1 MREIKATGL
10 DALKLATALLQ
21 RARLADPLAG
31 VWEAADV
38 QWWWRSPR
46 PSDEVEK
53 IFWLDDAGPL
63 AGVLLTRWSEDNWQC
78 DPIMV
83 PHAEGISPETVWT
96 RALAHAAQHA
106 ASFDVPVS
114 DSEAAVR
121 DLARRSG
128 LTAGDT
134 DSTAWLDAANRR
146 PAPSLRDGFV
156 LVDRTQRPNA
166 PHPLRQRNGEGVAQR
181 LAQCSLY
188 DPALDLAVETADGQT
203 AGYSLYW
210 FDPVTKVG
218 LVEPVRVEDAFQRK
232 GLALAMLCAGIERLA
247 ARGAQRIK
255 VSYQTEIAGALYQAA
270 GFQQESTTTW
280 YRASAK

>member
-1 MREIKATGL
+1 MREIKASGL
-10 DALKLATALLQ
+10 DALRLATELLQ

-31 VWEAADV
+31 VWEAADA

-53 IFWLDDAGPL
+53 VFWLDGSGPL

-78 DPIMV
+78 DPMIV
-83 PHAEGISPETVWT
+83 PHAGVNPEQVWT

-114 DSEAAVR
+114 GSDTTFRE
-121 DLARRSG
+121 LAQRSG

-134 DSTAWLDAANRR
+134 DSTAWLDAANRP
-146 PAPSLRDGFV
+146 PAPPLPDGFA
-156 LVDRTQRPNA
+156 LVDRTRRPAA

-188 DPALDLAVETADGQT
+188 DAALDLAVETAGGQT

-218 LVEPVRVEDAFQRK
+218 LVEPVRVEDAFQRQ
-232 GLALAMLCAGIERLA
+232 GLARAMLCAGIERLA

-255 VSYQTEIAGALYQAA
+255 VSYQTEIAGTLYQAA